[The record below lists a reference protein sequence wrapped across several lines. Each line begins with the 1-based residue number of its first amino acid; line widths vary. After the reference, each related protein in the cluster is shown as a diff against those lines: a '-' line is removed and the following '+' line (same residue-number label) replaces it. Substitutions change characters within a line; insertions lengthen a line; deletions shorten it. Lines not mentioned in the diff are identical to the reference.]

1 MLWSTRSLP
10 PLCVIAAPAVED
22 GADEASEACAR
33 GHRLAK
39 VPELNVDIGSGL
51 LGGFGFLV
59 ERRRWRGLLADD
71 YAGPYVGAG
80 SGAATTPLQT
90 RKSRHSWSSWR
101 SSMWWRAP
109 ASLCHQQDQEAA
121 AVAASSSRAKVLNG
135 ERRGSRYY
143 LIISFS
149 R

>member
-59 ERRRWRGLLADD
+59 DD

-101 SSMWWRAP
+101 SSTWWRAP

-143 LIISFS
+143 FFQ
-149 R
+149 